1 VSLDSFSGELGHGR
15 APSLSLVTE
24 SSIEIVGKLDS
35 GSLHVCQ
42 HTRGVEPLADGL
54 HPVAA
59 VVSGWP
65 GASGADSVPRTGQWQ
80 PVEDRPS
87 TTAAARH
94 LPVRWRRSPRHRPA
108 TLGPLRSSIPHR
120 PLSSVAA
127 FAPPVRYRRSTPP
140 GTRRC
145 SVAQP
150 IRRSAPRPI
159 VAPGGIQPGRADGVV
174 DDEVFE
180 RPGGPDVV
188 AGEGRVGRRRAVSG
202 AGDPGGVHPGPT
214 SYSRPN
220 RDRELR
226 PLAGLATHG
235 SQPQSTTAWPNPSDA
250 IRTLLTG
257 TPFSLL
263 VSAPSNQKRQGGS
276 GVATPPGTQL
286 PAPPAPAGRP

>member
-1 VSLDSFSGELGHGR
+1 MAACRGQTVDDGGSP
-15 APSLSLVTE
+15 APARS
-24 SSIEIVGKLDS
+24 
-35 GSLHVCQ
+35 
-42 HTRGVEPLADGL
+42 
-54 HPVAA
+54 VAA
-59 VVSGWP
+59 VAK
-65 GASGADSVPRTGQWQ
+65 ASTGDAR
-80 PVEDRPS
+80 PV
-87 TTAAARH
+87 AQQH
-94 LPVRWRRSPRHRPA
+94 PA
-108 TLGPLRSSIPHR
+108 QALELRGSLRSAGALQTFH
-120 PLSSVAA
+120 SSRHTALL
-127 FAPPVRYRRSTPP
+127 
-140 GTRRC
+140 G
-145 SVAQP
+145 AQP